1 MFASS
6 QVASSRRS
14 SREGRLICNLPRAVI
29 EQQTIVTI
37 RASHITTSPVR
48 NTNRL
53 DVQNLDNQQ
62 ILYILWLEGKE
73 TYYGHCTIE
82 ASRLD
87 QRPWRSRPAQLLQEN
102 GRASGRARVGQSVE
116 N

>member
-37 RASHITTSPVR
+37 RASHITPSPVR
-48 NTNRL
+48 NTTRL
-53 DVQNLDNQQ
+53 DVQNLANQQ

-73 TYYGHCTIE
+73 THYGHCTLE
-82 ASRLD
+82 A
-87 QRPWRSRPAQLLQEN
+87 RSLRSEEHT
-102 GRASGRARVGQSVE
+102 SEHQSLMRSSYA
-116 N
+116 